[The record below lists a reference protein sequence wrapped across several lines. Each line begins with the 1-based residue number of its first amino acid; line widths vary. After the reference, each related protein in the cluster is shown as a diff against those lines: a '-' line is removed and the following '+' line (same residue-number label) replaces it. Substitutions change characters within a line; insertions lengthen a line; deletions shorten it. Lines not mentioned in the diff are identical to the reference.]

1 MIKHLEIS
9 EIQDGSNKKFI
20 YLILNDLTFNLSL
33 DECEHFK
40 YFELNNSIM
49 YRALCFKIS
58 KDDADAIFRKIGE
71 LKALYA

>member
-20 YLILNDLTFNLSL
+20 YLILNDLTFNLSV

-40 YFELNNSIM
+40 YFESNDSII
-49 YRALCFKIS
+49 YRGLCFQIR
-58 KDDADAIFRKIGE
+58 KDDADAIFEKMGE